1 MGSTNKS
8 VPSDSQAVS
17 AADVTSFWIGFGLA
31 FGSTFFIGTS
41 FIFKKLGLRKLA
53 SQGTRAGMFY

>member
-8 VPSDSQAVS
+8 VPSDSQA
-17 AADVTSFWIGFGLA
+17 ADITSFWIGFGLA
-31 FGSTFFIGTS
+31 FGSTIFIGTS

-53 SQGTRAGMFY
+53 SQGIRAGMFY